1 MTIAAIIEPMTLLG
15 SELREALSSHLGSYS
30 EIRVLTLDEES
41 VGAVTEAGGRPALV
55 QLADSSALAD
65 VDVIFDCGG
74 GGSAEALGR
83 DFSEGSITIL
93 VDPTSVPESSI
104 PVVAGVNLAAAMES
118 NLVVSPDPATVLLTQ
133 ILAPLT
139 DLDINRVVGHLLVPA
154 SARGQEGLDELFN
167 QTRAILAMSPD
178 WPEMVFGAQ
187 LAFNLLPI
195 FAGAERT
202 ASQVSEVL
210 GRSIDIDIDATQA
223 GVFHSLS
230 ASILVRAGREVCADE
245 VLERLLQS
253 QYLEVTDTPES
264 LGPVD
269 AASNDRVLFSP
280 PRMSETRKDTF
291 RIWSVMDNL
300 TRGGVLNALG
310 ISEYI
315 LTHRN

>member
-15 SELREALSSHLGSYS
+15 SELREALSSHPGSYS
-30 EIRVLTLDEES
+30 EIRALTLDEES

-55 QLADSSALAD
+55 QLADASALAG

-74 GGSAEALGR
+74 GGSAEVLGP
-83 DFSEGSITIL
+83 DLSQSSITIL
-93 VDPTSVPESSI
+93 VDPVSVPESSI

-133 ILAPLT
+133 VLAPLN

-178 WPEMVFGAQ
+178 RPEAVFGAQ

-195 FAGAERT
+195 FGGVERT
-202 ASQVSEVL
+202 ASQVSEIL
-210 GRSIDIDIDATQA
+210 GKSIDIDIDATQA

-230 ASILVRAGREVCADE
+230 ASILVRVGREVNADE
-245 VLERLLQS
+245 ILERLLQS
-253 QYLEVTDTPES
+253 QYLEVNDTPES

-269 AASNDRVLFSP
+269 AASSDRVLFSP
-280 PRMSETRKDTF
+280 PRMLQTREDSF

-300 TRGGVLNALG
+300 TRGGALNALA